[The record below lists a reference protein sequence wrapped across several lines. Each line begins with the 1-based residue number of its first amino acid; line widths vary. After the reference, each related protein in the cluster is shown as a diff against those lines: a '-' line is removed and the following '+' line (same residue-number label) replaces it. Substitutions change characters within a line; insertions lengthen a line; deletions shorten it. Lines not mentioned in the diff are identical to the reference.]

1 MSEDQPQA
9 PYGSPT
15 PQPVAPQPPTS
26 QQPAYQP
33 SGEQPTQP
41 LPPTQPTS
49 QFAPQFQTAP
59 PVQSPVQPAQP
70 ARSVY
75 PREGRWNTCSI
86 LGIIFAFVFAIV
98 GLILSIVG
106 LVQTNRTHEKG
117 RGLAIAGII
126 VSVIMM
132 VIGGVGAYNL
142 MNAVQQQEQLA
153 AAPTTSFS
161 EQAPSADG
169 SDSASPSASAGAS
182 DDANLGAD
190 ADQGLSEL
198 EQDDSSLTS
207 VYGSMSELVADP
219 DFNSEMKS
227 TIGESFEG
235 TGAEVDMRAEGDA
248 LVFDIH
254 LPAKYD
260 AAAAEIKQQFSS
272 NAEEQFQPMA
282 DSLVGLVKTE
292 GPGPQVRMYLHTD
305 SQTIFDQT
313 FTGKQ

>member
-1 MSEDQPQA
+1 M
-9 PYGSPT
+9 
-15 PQPVAPQPPTS
+15 
-26 QQPAYQP
+26 
-33 SGEQPTQP
+33 
-41 LPPTQPTS
+41 
-49 QFAPQFQTAP
+49 
-59 PVQSPVQPAQP
+59 QPAQP
-70 ARSVY
+70 ARSAY

-86 LGIIFAFVFAIV
+86 LGIIFAFVFALA

-117 RGLAIAGII
+117 RGLAIVGII

-235 TGAEVDMRAEGDA
+235 TGADVNMRAEGDA